1 MGCTMSVEPLKNLLK
16 TVRATLTKL
25 ESASQ
30 PHEDGPAIAELKATL
45 RLRIA
50 TLEIA
55 LRRAEELAGGK
66 E

>member
-1 MGCTMSVEPLKNLLK
+1 MSVEPLRNLLK
-16 TVRATLTKL
+16 NLRATLTRL
-25 ESASQ
+25 ESASR
-30 PHEDGPAIAELKATL
+30 PHEDGPATAELKATL

-55 LRRAEELAGGK
+55 LLRAEERAAGK

>member
-16 TVRATLTKL
+16 TVRST
-25 ESASQ
+25 SQ
-30 PHEDGPAIAELKATL
+30 PHEDGPAMAELKTTL